1 MSNVTLECRDLIKT
15 FDGLRAVDDVSLE
28 FEAGK
33 TTALIGPNGAGKT
46 TLFHLIT
53 GSLHLDAGEILLRG
67 ERITGLAPWQT
78 ARKGIGRLFQDVR
91 VFRKLTVLENVM
103 LAFKGQ
109 LGENPLLSV
118 VRRPTIAKQEA
129 GFAND
134 AKHWLE
140 IVGLASYESELAEEL
155 SYGQQKLLA
164 LARLFA
170 TGSDVLLLDEPT
182 AGINPQTMETILA
195 LIQQQTDAGKTV
207 VVIEHN
213 MSVVIEIADWVYF
226 MDEGQVSAF
235 GLPNEVLGDSSIRAA
250 YLGL

>member
-1 MSNVTLECRDLIKT
+1 MSNVSLECRNLIKT

-53 GSLHLDAGEILLRG
+53 GALRCDAGRILLRG
-67 ERITGLAPWQT
+67 ERIDGLAPWQT
-78 ARKGIGRLFQDVR
+78 ARKGIGRLFQDIR
-91 VFRKLTVLENVM
+91 VFRNLTVLENAM
-103 LAFKGQ
+103 SGFKSQ
-109 LGENPLLSV
+109 LGENPLLSI
-118 VRRPTIAKQEA
+118 VRRSAVARQELLLSSEA
-129 GFAND
+129 RN
-134 AKHWLE
+134 WLNT
-140 IVGLASYESELAEEL
+140 VGLASYTSNLAEEL

-182 AGINPQTMETILA
+182 AGINPHTMKKILA
-195 LIQQQTDAGKTV
+195 LIQQQTEAGKTV
-207 VVIEHN
+207 VIIEHN
-213 MSVVIEIADWVYF
+213 MNVVIEIADWVYF

-235 GLPNEVLGDSSIRAA
+235 GLPNEVLGDSSIRAT